1 MRNNIYR
8 EGVWT
13 FSSIYIYIRIC
24 SLGILCG
31 WVLCMRASEPVRFNP
46 VGFGCR
52 VWVCASHCHE
62 NPSASNNFKRRSVE
76 QLKGTCYVMFSTLL
90 GNPSFHH
97 LTILIP
103 CYLKS
108 HSYIFFCKY
117 FMFRSVL
124 FGFQIFGV
132 GSVLFGCKYREAM
145 KTILPYGWNRAVW
158 NHFLETLETLLSL
171 NSFNII
177 NS

>member
-1 MRNNIYR
+1 MLAWDPMWLSPVYARFR
-8 EGVWT
+8 ACAVQ
-13 FSSIYIYIRIC
+13 S
-24 SLGILCG
+24 CG
-31 WVLCMRASEPVRFNP
+31 FRLQS
-46 VGFGCR
+46 
-52 VWVCASHCHE
+52 WVCASHCHGK
-62 NPSASNNFKRRSVE
+62 SFCIK
-76 QLKGTCYVMFSTLL
+76 QLQEKVSWTTQGYMLCYVLYFARK
-90 GNPSFHH
+90 PSFHH

-132 GSVLFGCKYREAM
+132 GSVLFGCKYREAL

>member
-1 MRNNIYR
+1 MV
-8 EGVWT
+8 ESCVCALQ
-13 FSSIYIYIRIC
+13 S
-24 SLGILCG
+24 LCG
-31 WVLCMRASEPVRFNP
+31 SILWVSAAESEFAHLIVM
-46 VGFGCR
+46 
-52 VWVCASHCHE
+52 E

-145 KTILPYGWNRAVW
+145 KTILPYG
-158 NHFLETLETLLSL
+158 
-171 NSFNII
+171 
-177 NS
+177 

>member
-1 MRNNIYR
+1 MLTWDP
-8 EGVWT
+8 VWL
-13 FSSIYIYIRIC
+13 
-24 SLGILCG
+24 SL
-31 WVLCMRASEPVRFNP
+31 VYARFRACAVKSC
-46 VGFGCR
+46 GCR
-52 VWVCASHCHE
+52 LQSLCLRISLSWKILLYQTTS
-62 NPSASNNFKRRSVE
+62 NFKRRSVE
-76 QLKGTCYVMFSTLL
+76 QLKGTCYVMLSTLL

-145 KTILPYGWNRAVW
+145 KTILPYG
-158 NHFLETLETLLSL
+158 
-171 NSFNII
+171 
-177 NS
+177 